1 MALVCR
7 RFNSYDNYR
16 MLFLAIISVWIRNM
30 ENAVETL
37 VSQKEELSSS
47 MDSSDHGTMVQREM
61 MKIRK
66 EGKMKENCVTDT
78 HKIIYEAEKRVGK
91 KKKDTE
97 KYTKDK

>member
-1 MALVCR
+1 MKP
-7 RFNSYDNYR
+7 
-16 MLFLAIISVWIRNM
+16 ITKTQHM

-37 VSQKEELSSS
+37 ESQKEELGSS

-78 HKIIYEAEKRVGK
+78 HKIIQLMK
-91 KKKDTE
+91 KFLLIFNLIR
-97 KYTKDK
+97 

>member
-1 MALVCR
+1 MEGDILIMKEKKPLTKTQHR
-7 RFNSYDNYR
+7 
-16 MLFLAIISVWIRNM
+16 

-37 VSQKEELSSS
+37 ESQKEELGSS

-78 HKIIYEAEKRVGK
+78 HKIIYEAEKRVGNR
-91 KKKDTE
+91 KKDTE
-97 KYTKDK
+97 KYSYNPRE

>member
-1 MALVCR
+1 MKEKKPLTKTQH
-7 RFNSYDNYR
+7 
-16 MLFLAIISVWIRNM
+16 M

-37 VSQKEELSSS
+37 ESQKEELSSS
-47 MDSSDHGTMVQREM
+47 MDSSDRGTMVQREM

-66 EGKMKENCVTDT
+66 EGKMKESCVTDT

>member
-1 MALVCR
+1 MKPTTKTQH
-7 RFNSYDNYR
+7 
-16 MLFLAIISVWIRNM
+16 M

-37 VSQKEELSSS
+37 ESQKEELGSS

-91 KKKDTE
+91 KKKRYR
-97 KYTKDK
+97 KIYKG

>member
-1 MALVCR
+1 MEKVKP
-7 RFNSYDNYR
+7 
-16 MLFLAIISVWIRNM
+16 ITKTQHM

-37 VSQKEELSSS
+37 ESQKEELGSS
-47 MDSSDHGTMVQREM
+47 MDSSDYGTMVQREM

-91 KKKDTE
+91 KKRDTE
-97 KYTKDK
+97 KQF

>member
-1 MALVCR
+1 MEKMKPITKTQ
-7 RFNSYDNYR
+7 Y
-16 MLFLAIISVWIRNM
+16 M

-37 VSQKEELSSS
+37 ESQKEELSSF

-66 EGKMKENCVTDT
+66 EGKMKEKCVTDT

-91 KKKDTE
+91 KKRDIE
-97 KYTKDK
+97 KYAKDKS

>member
-1 MALVCR
+1 MKEKKPITKTQ
-7 RFNSYDNYR
+7 Y
-16 MLFLAIISVWIRNM
+16 M
-30 ENAVETL
+30 ENAVKTL
-37 VSQKEELSSS
+37 ESQKEELSSS

-66 EGKMKENCVTDT
+66 EGKMKESCVTDT

-97 KYTKDK
+97 KYTKDKWR

>member
-1 MALVCR
+1 MKEKKPITKTQ
-7 RFNSYDNYR
+7 Y
-16 MLFLAIISVWIRNM
+16 M
-30 ENAVETL
+30 ENAVKTL
-37 VSQKEELSSS
+37 ESQKEELSSS
-47 MDSSDHGTMVQREM
+47 MDSSDRGTMVQRAM

>member
-1 MALVCR
+1 MKEKKPITKTQ
-7 RFNSYDNYR
+7 Y
-16 MLFLAIISVWIRNM
+16 M

-37 VSQKEELSSS
+37 ESQKEELASS
-47 MDSSDHGTMVQREM
+47 MDESDYGTMVQREM

-78 HKIIYEAEKRVGK
+78 HEIIYEAEKRVGK

-97 KYTKDK
+97 KYTKDKS

>member
-1 MALVCR
+1 MKEKKPLTKTQH
-7 RFNSYDNYR
+7 
-16 MLFLAIISVWIRNM
+16 MK
-30 ENAVETL
+30 NAVETL
-37 VSQKEELSSS
+37 ESQKEELGST
-47 MDSSDHGTMVQREM
+47 MDSSDQGTMVQREM

-97 KYTKDK
+97 KYTKDKWR

>member
-1 MALVCR
+1 MKEKKPITKTQ
-7 RFNSYDNYR
+7 Y
-16 MLFLAIISVWIRNM
+16 M

-37 VSQKEELSSS
+37 ESQKEELSSS
-47 MDSSDHGTMVQREM
+47 MDSSDRGTMVQREM

-97 KYTKDK
+97 KYTKDKWR

>member
-1 MALVCR
+1 MEKMKPLTKTQH
-7 RFNSYDNYR
+7 
-16 MLFLAIISVWIRNM
+16 M

-37 VSQKEELSSS
+37 ESQKEELGSS
-47 MDSSDHGTMVQREM
+47 MDSSDYGTMVQREM

>member
-1 MALVCR
+1 MKEKKPLTKT
-7 RFNSYDNYR
+7 
-16 MLFLAIISVWIRNM
+16 LHM

-37 VSQKEELSSS
+37 ESQKEELGSS

>member
-1 MALVCR
+1 M
-7 RFNSYDNYR
+7 
-16 MLFLAIISVWIRNM
+16 
-30 ENAVETL
+30 ETL
-37 VSQKEELSSS
+37 ESQKEELDSS
-47 MDSSDHGTMVQREM
+47 MDSSDYGTMVQREM

-66 EGKMKENCVTDT
+66 EGKMIENCVTDT

>member
-1 MALVCR
+1 MEKMKPITKTQ
-7 RFNSYDNYR
+7 Y
-16 MLFLAIISVWIRNM
+16 M

-37 VSQKEELSSS
+37 ESQKEELSSS
-47 MDSSDHGTMVQREM
+47 MDSSDYGTMVQREM

>member
-1 MALVCR
+1 
-7 RFNSYDNYR
+7 
-16 MLFLAIISVWIRNM
+16 MLNKS
-30 ENAVETL
+30 ESQTL
-37 VSQKEELSSS
+37 KSQKEELGFS
-47 MDSSDHGTMVQREM
+47 MDSSDNGTMVQREM

-66 EGKMKENCVTDT
+66 EGKMKENSVTDT

>member
-1 MALVCR
+1 MKEKKPITKTQ
-7 RFNSYDNYR
+7 Y
-16 MLFLAIISVWIRNM
+16 M
-30 ENAVETL
+30 ENAVKTL
-37 VSQKEELSSS
+37 ESQKEELSSS

-97 KYTKDK
+97 KYTKDKWR

>member
-1 MALVCR
+1 MEKMKPITKTQ
-7 RFNSYDNYR
+7 Y
-16 MLFLAIISVWIRNM
+16 M
-30 ENAVETL
+30 ENAVKTL
-37 VSQKEELSSS
+37 ESQKEELSSS
-47 MDSSDHGTMVQREM
+47 MDSSDHGTMVQRAM

-97 KYTKDK
+97 KYTKDKCR